1 MFPVPK
7 SDLFICICFQS
18 LYFFF
23 PTDAFL
29 FRFDFIW
36 LIFEF
41 WFAGNINRWGTNKK
55 NLMNWKQSWN
65 IEKETKKW
73 RVERGKLRS
82 GPAAPVQWR
91 HISREWQCYF
101 AGTLNFDSNW
111 EEIKDFPHFSP
122 SFPSAVPVCVSV
134 CVSVCQCVHRCV
146 CLCVSV
152 CNGLDRV
159 VYFHLC
165 ARLPSFV
172 FRFEVICIEICAVVA
187 PLRFVWRH
195 GDAIGRWLN
204 HVTSAWLFVRG
215 F

>member
-18 LYFFF
+18 F
-23 PTDAFL
+23 FL
-29 FRFDFIW
+29 FPDGC
-36 LIFEF
+36 IFVSF
-41 WFAGNINRWGTNKK
+41 WFHLINFWILVCWKYKPMRNKQK
-55 NLMNWKQSWN
+55 KLMNWKQSWN

-111 EEIKDFPHFSP
+111 EEIKDLPHFSP
-122 SFPSAVPVCVSV
+122 SFLSAVPVCVSV

-187 PLRFVWRH
+187 PLRCVWRH